1 MPRPTGPRGAAE
13 LGGALILAL
22 SVPYILL
29 NETVANWQAVW
40 ICAALA
46 AIAFSLTQVR
56 DAQS

>member
-1 MPRPTGPRGAAE
+1 MPRPPGLRGAAE
-13 LGGALILAL
+13 VSGAAILAL

-56 DAQS
+56 DAQN